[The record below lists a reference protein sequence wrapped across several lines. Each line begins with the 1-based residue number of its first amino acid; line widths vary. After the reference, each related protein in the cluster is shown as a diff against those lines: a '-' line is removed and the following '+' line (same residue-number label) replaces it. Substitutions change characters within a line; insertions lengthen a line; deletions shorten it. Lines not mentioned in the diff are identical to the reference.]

1 MTDREKLIE
10 LIRQGKDMTPC
21 EKDNDYRCEGI
32 KCADCESK
40 SIADY
45 LLANGVVV
53 PPLSLNQMV
62 WCKSFDG
69 INQCKVSSLTQK
81 ADGSFKIR
89 LTHSRY
95 RSVFEITPD
104 RIGED
109 IFLTKEE
116 AEAELKKRGKE
127 NA

>member
-1 MTDREKLIE
+1 MRDRLID
-10 LIRQGKDMTPC
+10 LIHDSDLSLDSVRL
-21 EKDNDYRCEGI
+21 
-32 KCADCESK
+32 
-40 SIADY
+40 ADY
-45 LLANGVVV
+45 LLANGVIVL
-53 PPLSLNQMV
+53 PCKLNQTMWRV
-62 WCKSFDG
+62 LGKNIDK
-69 INQCKVSSLTQK
+69 CKVSGITQK

-116 AEAELKKRGKE
+116 AEAELRKRCN